1 MTFKTYIRL
10 LFLGWAIVAIIAL
23 PLRLVAMVIFY
34 LLAQPY
40 FLVMFRSCEEWYRFK
55 HEIREEIDDTKKL
68 RDWQIECIRKGGCDE
83 VPNFN
88 DDDYYDGKL
97 FCEK

>member
-1 MTFKTYIRL
+1 MSFKAYIRL
-10 LFLGWAIVAIIAL
+10 LFSGWIIIAIIAL
-23 PLRLVAMVIFY
+23 PLRLAMMSILY

-40 FLVMFRSCEEWYRFK
+40 FLVMFRTFEEWYRFK
-55 HEIREEIDDTKKL
+55 HEIREEIEDTKKL
-68 RDWQIECIRKGGCDE
+68 RDWQIECIHKGGCDE
-83 VPNFN
+83 LPKFI